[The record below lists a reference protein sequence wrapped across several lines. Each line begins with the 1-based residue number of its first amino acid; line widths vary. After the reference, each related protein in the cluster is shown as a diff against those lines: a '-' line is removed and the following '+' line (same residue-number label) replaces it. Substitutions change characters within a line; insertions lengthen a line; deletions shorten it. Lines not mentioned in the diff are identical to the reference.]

1 MAIKDVNRPAS
12 AAIGYCADRVSVM
25 AGGEAEAL
33 FRRSHCWTV
42 VMGDKA
48 STPMSDGSCLT
59 VPAVGAHHKVGSAKA
74 DGYMADGAVCFACGV
89 ADETG

>member
-1 MAIKDVNRPAS
+1 MAIRDANRPTS
-12 AAIGYCADRVSVM
+12 AATGCCADRVSVM
-25 AGGEAEAL
+25 AGGEAEVL
-33 FRRSHCWTV
+33 FWRSDGWTV
-42 VMGDKA
+42 MLGYKA
-48 STPMSDGSCLT
+48 SAPVSDGGCLT